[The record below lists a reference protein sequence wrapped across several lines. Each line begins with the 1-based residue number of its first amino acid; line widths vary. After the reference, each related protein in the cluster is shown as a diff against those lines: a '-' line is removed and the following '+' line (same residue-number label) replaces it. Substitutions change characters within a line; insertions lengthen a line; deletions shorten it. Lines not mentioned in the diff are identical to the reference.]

1 MTEISPALRGELEQA
16 ARDLQQL
23 SEALT
28 ARQEA
33 YEQRPEPPNTGIRRN
48 NRGEWVAIRA
58 GRYRGSWSGPG
69 SKRLAIEAAG
79 TNRVI
84 A

>member
-16 ARDLQQL
+16 ARDLH
-23 SEALT
+23 
-28 ARQEA
+28 
-33 YEQRPEPPNTGIRRN
+33 TGIRRN